1 LRGRFPLTLQDAI
14 FWAVLG
20 ALVIENSLRERR
32 RGRQR
37 TLTARRRWSAGRA
50 FRTAGVFTTMCVIWS
65 MWSSESLTDWLT
77 IWSAA
82 LNAGV
87 PDLLLLF
94 ALLTAGLL
102 VAGWVWDRPVAEA
115 GVSRAKHLAS
125 LRGIAIMA
133 GLLVI
138 GRPAVHERG
147 GERLASLVG
156 SLQSP
161 ALNELDTELQHR
173 GYYEGLDDSGR
184 LSAELWQ
191 VQVSAPPGWAAI
203 QDTEAY
209 EVRSDFAFVGLH
221 PDVEGAIVKGAPFS
235 TNRWGMRDRDYTME
249 KPPGTVR
256 IALLGPSHTAGA
268 GVADGETF
276 EAVLENRLNATAS
289 AGVRYEVLNFSI
301 PRQTFVQQLHH
312 LETHVQ
318 PFDPDVVIITATGRT
333 YHDPPMTR
341 YLTAVLRRGIEIPYD
356 GLREIIESAGID
368 SADLDPEGKPIPFAL
383 ARRVARGLGVRTR
396 LPDAELRLR
405 LGMVMDDI
413 TAWAARRM
421 YETIMAMDAVPVV
434 LGLDL
439 VGMEEDEAPAL
450 DLAAEAGFVVFDLL
464 DVYANYD
471 PAAMQLGAWD
481 NHPNGHANRIIAD
494 RLYEEITQNEMIR
507 SLQPEPAVM
516 NETSTTPPGGE
527 SGGDAR

>member
-1 LRGRFPLTLQDAI
+1 
-14 FWAVLG
+14 
-20 ALVIENSLRERR
+20 
-32 RGRQR
+32 
-37 TLTARRRWSAGRA
+37 
-50 FRTAGVFTTMCVIWS
+50 
-65 MWSSESLTDWLT
+65 
-77 IWSAA
+77 
-82 LNAGV
+82 
-87 PDLLLLF
+87 
-94 ALLTAGLL
+94 
-102 VAGWVWDRPVAEA
+102 
-115 GVSRAKHLAS
+115 
-125 LRGIAIMA
+125 
-133 GLLVI
+133 
-138 GRPAVHERG
+138 
-147 GERLASLVG
+147 
-156 SLQSP
+156 
-161 ALNELDTELQHR
+161 
-173 GYYEGLDDSGR
+173 
-184 LSAELWQ
+184 
-191 VQVSAPPGWAAI
+191 
-203 QDTEAY
+203 
-209 EVRSDFAFVGLH
+209 
-221 PDVEGAIVKGAPFS
+221 
-235 TNRWGMRDRDYTME
+235 
-249 KPPGTVR
+249 
-256 IALLGPSHTAGA
+256 
-268 GVADGETF
+268 
-276 EAVLENRLNATAS
+276 
-289 AGVRYEVLNFSI
+289 
-301 PRQTFVQQLHH
+301 
-312 LETHVQ
+312 
-318 PFDPDVVIITATGRT
+318 VIITATGRT

-439 VGMEEDEAPAL
+439 VGMEKDEAPAL